1 MKKIPTEWKVM
12 ESHNPFH
19 GSSHHHP
26 GLIPMKSPFSYGFP
40 MFQTCPNQADQ
51 SATAKRHGIC
61 PNFASR
67 DPPSG
72 TTGHVTGTDE
82 KLDRFRFH
90 LFWAQKKFR
99 PEFISGNISP
109 ENIYGLNYMVPSGKL
124 SHNYGKSPCL
134 MGKSTINHH
143 FQ

>member
-1 MKKIPTEWKVM
+1 MNKIPTEWKVM

-19 GSSHHHP
+19 GSSHHQP

-61 PNFASR
+61 LNFASR

-82 KLDRFRFH
+82 KLEVPIPTIYFG
-90 LFWAQKKFR
+90 
-99 PEFISGNISP
+99 PFIIL
-109 ENIYGLNYMVPSGKL
+109 GLPSGYL
-124 SHNYGKSPCL
+124 
-134 MGKSTINHH
+134 T
-143 FQ
+143 